1 MTRNL
6 QGGDAQKKQSVPQSF
21 MNDWENL
28 QLSVF
33 RSSTDNKILSSK
45 KGGKMFKTIHRM
57 KIRDERGF
65 TLIELLIVVA
75 IIGILAAIAIP
86 AYIGAQEK
94 ARKANMQKAAASSES
109 DLQHWLNS
117 AIKGAVATAPGANL
131 VEVDTSWDGLVSTT
145 AANPDMTNAVLFTQG
160 ASAADAVA
168 QCYTGARSQMTAGS
182 AACGTGAPSIELSP
196 WAGMDLC
203 VATATL
209 FMNGAIGGA
218 PAAGAVPP
226 LPCQCTLY
234 PAATGTSITVIAAS
248 NGPGGSNSASTEE
261 LARKVVTAE

>member
-1 MTRNL
+1 
-6 QGGDAQKKQSVPQSF
+6 

-117 AIKGAVATAPGANL
+117 AIKGAVLGAPGANL
-131 VEVDTSWDGLVSTT
+131 IEVDTTWDGLVNTT
-145 AANPDMTNAVLFTQG
+145 DLTNNQLFNISGTN
-160 ASAADAVA
+160 AADAVA

-182 AACGTGAPSIELSP
+182 ATCGTGAPSIELSP
-196 WAGMDLC
+196 WAGMDNC
-203 VATATL
+203 GAAFTL

-218 PAAGAVPP
+218 PAAGAAPP

-234 PAATGTSITVIAAS
+234 PTATGTSITVIAAS

-261 LARKVVTAE
+261 LTRKVVTAE